1 MRQAPIPLL
10 VLLGLGLAACGGAQ
24 KGFAVDWNDHR
35 TVRTC
40 AAQATAGY
48 SGPGDPICTGYARKD
63 DVVGAV
69 TDVHY
74 VTVQIERVYF
84 RNLPEWTQNA
94 ELAVSINIK
103 GLLPDNQEYREILE
117 IVNVKKHSF
126 LQIQNKSLNFPVRY
140 RNRTV
145 SIGFSIVELDNSEE
159 ARRWFNKGKEVL
171 GAVRGTAWLAG
182 AFGTGLFYEVA
193 REVADRVFE
202 YANADDHVFSM
213 KQVDF
218 LPALSVTGLQEQLLL
233 TEGRYIVVAV
243 PPASAY
249 ESLRAVMGEFPT
261 RLDGGYL
268 QSNAYYEGGY
278 LKLKES
284 AAEYTFTPYIAL
296 NVVMGKRYFDENPI
310 VESLKEANRLMQF
323 GKLDEAQ
330 AMLDTAEA
338 QFTIPTTVSPK
349 ALMQEAGI
357 VPTAPKKGLLD
368 INSKDLVSGAVSIVR
383 GQDPKR
389 VLHSKLGTMGLI
401 GEFASRLLGGKPA
414 APAAPAPTPQLGVSG
429 VKVER
434 LYTDLEYTF
443 FADWLMAMRAK
454 LVLLR
459 EKDPGRDKITGV
471 IRLFRRAISNSK
483 ELPRSPAECQ
493 VYRTSLT
500 ALWARLVE
508 SYGITEDD
516 EISDGNRMALVTKLT
531 KRGKLGEQAPEEAFE
546 FLQQQREFLDGTVKA
561 CLPRGLRAY

>member
-1 MRQAPIPLL
+1 MRQAAIPLL
-10 VLLGLGLAACGGAQ
+10 VLMGLGLMACGGAQ

-40 AAQATAGY
+40 AAQASGY

-84 RNLPEWTQNA
+84 RNLPEWTQNS
-94 ELAVSINIK
+94 ELAVSVSIK
-103 GLLPDNQEYREILE
+103 GLLPDNQEYREVLE

-140 RNRTV
+140 RNRTI

-159 ARRWFNKGKEVL
+159 ARRWFNKGKDVM
-171 GAVRGTAWLAG
+171 GALRGTAWLAG
-182 AFGTGLFYEVA
+182 AFGTGLFYELA
-193 REVADRVFE
+193 KEVADRVFE

-249 ESLRAVMGEFPT
+249 ESLRAVMTDFPE
-261 RLDGGYL
+261 RLDGGFL
-268 QSNAYYEGGY
+268 QNNAYYEGGY
-278 LKLKES
+278 LKLKGGNS
-284 AAEYTFTPYIAL
+284 EYTFTPYIAL

-310 VESLKEANRLMQF
+310 VENIKEANRLMQF
-323 GKLDEAQ
+323 GKLEEAA
-330 AMLDTAEA
+330 AMLNAAEA

-349 ALMQEAGI
+349 ALMQEAGVI
-357 VPTAPKKGLLD
+357 PPGKKGLLD
-368 INSKDLVSGAVSIVR
+368 VSTKDIIGGAVSIVR
-383 GQDPKR
+383 GKDPKR
-389 VLHSKLGTMGLI
+389 VLHSRLGQMGLL

-414 APAAPAPTPQLGVSG
+414 EKPKPAPAAPKMGVSG

-434 LYTDLEYTF
+434 LYTDVEYTF
-443 FADWLMAMRAK
+443 FADWLIAMRAK
-454 LVLLR
+454 LELLKAKDASREQTTKVL
-459 EKDPGRDKITGV
+459 
-471 IRLFRRAISNSK
+471 RLFRRAISNSK
-483 ELPRSPAECQ
+483 DLPRSPAECQ

-500 ALWARLVE
+500 ELWARLVE

-516 EISDGNRMALVTKLT
+516 EISDGNRMALVTKLG
-531 KRGKLGEQAPEEAFE
+531 KRGKLGEQTAEEAFE
-546 FLQQQREFLDGTVKA
+546 FLQQQREFLVGTNKR